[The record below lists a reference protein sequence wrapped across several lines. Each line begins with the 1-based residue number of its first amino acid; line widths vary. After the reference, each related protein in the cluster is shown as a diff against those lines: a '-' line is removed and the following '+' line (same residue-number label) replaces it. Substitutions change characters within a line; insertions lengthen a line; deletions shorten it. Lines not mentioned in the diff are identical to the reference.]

1 MSQSDIPCLSLAIE
15 RLANAGKDNFAIW
28 VVQAPYPGG
37 YVKHDCVLSPR
48 LMQAWQAWQAMFA
61 PRSSP
66 PISPEIISQTLDLVP
81 EIVAY
86 PGGKTNGQGGRLMQ
100 HLCINLWQW
109 IFQGQVQM
117 SLEKSQGIAIG
128 QGKPL
133 RLRIDIREPDLIA
146 LPWEIMQP
154 QAGKP
159 AISLPSPLQA
169 PQVFFSRTT
178 NDVGSLISLPPS
190 QGLNV
195 LLVLG
200 QDTEAGSLQLETE
213 AKILEQTLRS
223 FQQLKPIERR
233 NLATVPCRVDTLLQP
248 TPKELISQLETQAYN
263 IFFYS
268 GHGLSAP
275 NGGLLFLRPG
285 VAIDG
290 TELAHV
296 LARSQVKLCAIN
308 ACWGAQ
314 PAFDNGQPLP
324 RSSLAEVLIHHGV
337 PAVLGMRDE
346 IADEEALSFIQVFTQ
361 ALAAGSPIDRA
372 AAIARQQLLAV
383 YKYISHAWTLPILYM
398 HPEFDGELLG
408 APARDEITQLPEDTV
423 AGTTVYPPVRAQLR
437 STSAPEQVWHLGTR
451 LVRVGRLAENDIV
464 VQEGWVSQRHAEIYC
479 RQDRGDTTFFLR
491 DNSRF
496 GTLLSNLPSSDR
508 WQNVYREE
516 VPLKS
521 GMKLKFGSH
530 KGQTYEF
537 IVED

>member
-1 MSQSDIPCLSLAIE
+1 MPQSDIPCLSLAIE
-15 RLANAGKDNFAIW
+15 RLANAGKDNFAVW

-37 YVKHDCVLSPR
+37 YVKHDCVLSAK
-48 LMQAWQAWQAMFA
+48 LVQAWQAWQAMFA
-61 PRSSP
+61 PHASP
-66 PISPEIISQTLDLVP
+66 LASPDIISQALAQVP
-81 EIVAY
+81 EVV
-86 PGGKTNGQGGRLMQ
+86 PFSGGKINGQGGRLMQ
-100 HLCINLWQW
+100 HLCISLWQW

-159 AISLPSPLQA
+159 AISLPSPLQS

-178 NDVGSLISLPPS
+178 SDVGPLISLPPS
-190 QGLNV
+190 QGLSI

-200 QDTEAGSLQLETE
+200 QDTAAGKLQLEAE
-213 AKILEQTLRS
+213 ARILEQTLRS
-223 FQQLKPIERR
+223 FQQLKPIDRK

-248 TPKELISQLETQAYN
+248 TPKELISQLETQTYN

-275 NGGLLFLRPG
+275 NGGLLFLSPG

-314 PAFDNGQPLP
+314 PAFENGQPLP

-372 AAIARQQLLAV
+372 AAIARQQLLAL
-383 YKYISHAWTLPILYM
+383 YKFISPAWTLPILYM

-408 APARDEITQLPEDTV
+408 APDRDEITQLPEDTI
-423 AGTTVYPPVRAQLR
+423 APRPPVRAQLR
-437 STSAPEQVWHLGTR
+437 SVSPPEQVWHLGAR
-451 LVRVGRLAENDIV
+451 LVRVGRLAENDV
-464 VQEGWVSQRHAEIYC
+464 VIQESWVSQRHAEIYC
-479 RQDRGDTTFFLR
+479 RQDREDTTFFLR

-496 GTLLSNLPSSDR
+496 GTFLSNLPSSDR

-530 KGQTYEF
+530 KGQTFEF

>member
-1 MSQSDIPCLSLAIE
+1 MPQSDIPCLSLAIE
-15 RLANAGKDNFAIW
+15 RLANAGKDNFAVW

-37 YVKHDCVLSPR
+37 YVHHDCVLSAR
-48 LMQAWQAWQAMFA
+48 LVQAWQAWQAMFA
-61 PRSSP
+61 PHSSP
-66 PISPEIISQTLDLVP
+66 LVSPEIISQTLALVP
-81 EIVAY
+81 ELVAY

-100 HLCINLWQW
+100 HLGINLWQW

-159 AISLPSPLQA
+159 AISLPSPLQS

-178 NDVGSLISLPPS
+178 SDVGSLISLPPS
-190 QGLNV
+190 QGLNI

-200 QDTEAGSLQLETE
+200 QDTAAARLQLEAE
-213 AKILEQTLRS
+213 ARILEQTLRS
-223 FQQLKPIERR
+223 FQQLKPINGRS
-233 NLATVPCRVDTLLQP
+233 LATVPCRVDTLLQP
-248 TPKELISQLETQAYN
+248 TPKELILQLETQAYN

-275 NGGLLFLRPG
+275 NGGLLFLSPG

-314 PAFDNGQPLP
+314 PAFDDGQPLP

-372 AAIARQQLLAV
+372 AAIARQQLLAL
-383 YKYISHAWTLPILYM
+383 YKFISPAWTLPILYM
-398 HPEFDGELLG
+398 HPEFDGELVG
-408 APARDEITQLPEDTV
+408 APDREITQLPEDTI
-423 AGTTVYPPVRAQLR
+423 AGTVYPPVRAQLR
-437 STSAPEQVWHLGTR
+437 SVSSPEQVWNLGTR
-451 LVRVGRLAENDIV
+451 LVRLGRLSENDIV
-464 VQEGWVSQRHAEIYC
+464 IQELWVSQRHAEIYC

-508 WQNVYREE
+508 WQNVHLQE

-530 KGQTYEF
+530 KGQTFEF
-537 IVED
+537 IVEG